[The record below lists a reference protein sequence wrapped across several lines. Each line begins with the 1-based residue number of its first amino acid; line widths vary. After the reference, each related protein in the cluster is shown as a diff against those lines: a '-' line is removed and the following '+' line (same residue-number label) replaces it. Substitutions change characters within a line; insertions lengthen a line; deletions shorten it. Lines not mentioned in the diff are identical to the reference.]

1 VTNIIWYLA
10 VPNTSST
17 NVTYSITASESTN
30 GLQASPLILGASILS
45 RSGEFTMSW
54 RAVPGTTY
62 QIEVSTNLS
71 KWSVMTN
78 FTAQTTTASYTD
90 PVPAKT
96 QKSRFFRLTA
106 PK

>member
-1 VTNIIWYLA
+1 
-10 VPNTSST
+10 
-17 NVTYSITASESTN
+17 
-30 GLQASPLILGASILS
+30 
-45 RSGEFTMSW
+45 
-54 RAVPGTTY
+54 VPGTTY